1 MSELI
6 TLHIENLSFE
16 AIIGI
21 LDSERLN
28 TQRVIIEARIDYL
41 YAPDQ
46 DYLNYATL
54 CDLIREKIQTQRY
67 ELLESALLDLSSTLK
82 DRFPSIQ
89 KLTLCIKKPQI
100 LAPSIVGASV
110 TKDYSHS

>member
-28 TQRVIIEARIDYL
+28 TQLVTIEAHIDYL
-41 YAPDQ
+41 YTPKQ

-54 CDLIREKIQTQRY
+54 CDLIRKNIQTQNY
-67 ELLESALLDLSSTLK
+67 ELLESALLDLSGILK
-82 DRFPSIQ
+82 DRFPCIQ

-100 LAPSIVGASV
+100 LAPSIVGASI
-110 TKDYSHS
+110 TKDYSRS